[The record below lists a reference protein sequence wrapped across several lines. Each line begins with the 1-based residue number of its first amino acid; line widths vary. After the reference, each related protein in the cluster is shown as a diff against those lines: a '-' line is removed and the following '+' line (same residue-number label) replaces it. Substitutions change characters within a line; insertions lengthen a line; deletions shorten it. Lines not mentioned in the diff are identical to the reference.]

1 MSGFSAIRD
10 STRGGAF
17 TALPRAS
24 MRCRRG
30 DASDPRR
37 NEERGTSMSFMGFVW
52 MAVVGLVVGALARFF
67 YPGAVPM
74 GFLGTILLGVVG
86 SLVGGFIGSLFS
98 RGKAGIQPAGLL
110 MSVVGSVLVLWI
122 WLNYMK

>member
-1 MSGFSAIRD
+1 MS
-10 STRGGAF
+10 
-17 TALPRAS
+17 L
-24 MRCRRG
+24 
-30 DASDPRR
+30 
-37 NEERGTSMSFMGFVW
+37 MGFVW

-98 RGKAGIQPAGLL
+98 KGKAGIQPAGLL